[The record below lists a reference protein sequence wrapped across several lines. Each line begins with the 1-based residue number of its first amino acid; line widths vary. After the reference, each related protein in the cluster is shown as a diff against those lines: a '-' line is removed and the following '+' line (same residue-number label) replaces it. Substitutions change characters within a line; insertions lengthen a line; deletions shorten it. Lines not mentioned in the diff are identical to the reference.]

1 MGGMR
6 ALSNFGTPSPWQTAG
21 LVEAG
26 DSALGD
32 PALRQHDEPV
42 QVAALDDLDI
52 HRAADR

>member
-1 MGGMR
+1 MR